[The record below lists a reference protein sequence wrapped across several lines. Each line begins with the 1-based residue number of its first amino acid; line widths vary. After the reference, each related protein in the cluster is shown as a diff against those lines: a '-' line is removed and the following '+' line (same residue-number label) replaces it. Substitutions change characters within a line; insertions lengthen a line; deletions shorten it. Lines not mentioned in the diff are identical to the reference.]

1 MVRATKA
8 GPIEY
13 LPCVSVL
20 SVPVGNTKVGPMPQM
35 IPCVGCLGEKKKL
48 GLMSPRPNS
57 RSPVTVSG
65 GCEIT
70 GVTQRVIR
78 FQSRS
83 SVIGMTGWTLRNY

>member
-1 MVRATKA
+1 MSATKV

-35 IPCVGCLGEKKKL
+35 MPCVGCLGEKKKL

-70 GVTQRVIR
+70 GVIQRVMT
-78 FQSRS
+78 FQSWFS
-83 SVIGMTGWTLRNY
+83 EIGMTGWKLRTS